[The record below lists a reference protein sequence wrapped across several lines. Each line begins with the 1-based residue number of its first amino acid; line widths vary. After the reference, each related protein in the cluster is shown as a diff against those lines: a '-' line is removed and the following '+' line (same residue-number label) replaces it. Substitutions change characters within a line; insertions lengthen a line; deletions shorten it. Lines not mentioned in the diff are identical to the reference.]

1 MRLLKAIERQFKDDY
16 NIGSFIRSLRICN
29 EIKGVELAEKLG
41 ISRQE
46 LSQIEK
52 GKIPVSPKR
61 AKEIAEAMGL
71 ESDLFIKL
79 AVKDSLKR
87 QGY

>member
-16 NIGSFIRSLRICN
+16 NVGSFIRSLRICN

-41 ISRQE
+41 ISR
-46 LSQIEK
+46 
-52 GKIPVSPKR
+52 R
-61 AKEIAEAMGL
+61 AKEIAEAMWL

-87 QGY
+87 QGIEVETFRLKIKKEDV

>member
-1 MRLLKAIERQFKDDY
+1 M
-16 NIGSFIRSLRICN
+16 RICN

-41 ISRQE
+41 ISR
-46 LSQIEK
+46 
-52 GKIPVSPKR
+52 R
-61 AKEIAEAMGL
+61 AKEIAEAMWL

-87 QGY
+87 QGIEVETFRLKIKKEDV